1 MISSSREQRELE
13 SLHNE
18 ALVLVSKRDSQQ
30 TLRKI
35 EFLLEKA
42 TRLNATKYLGAA
54 YGIKGYVYFG
64 LNETKLAIDNF
75 EKSLGFYARKPE
87 QFFNEIKQTK
97 NSMGVL
103 YKNLGESKKALEIL
117 HESIKISE
125 EYNISSIS
133 FKSKRPFHPERFLNF
148 VQSDLDGVY
157 RVKGYFWLASRMDYV
172 GQISVAGK
180 LAEILPVG
188 KWWAAVPKAQWDLS
202 D

>member
-35 EFLLEKA
+35 ELLLEKA

-75 EKSLGFYARKPE
+75 EKSFVNFLI
-87 QFFNEIKQTK
+87 IKWSNPK
-97 NSMGVL
+97 LDRISCRSSMV
-103 YKNLGESKKALEIL
+103 
-117 HESIKISE
+117 
-125 EYNISSIS
+125 
-133 FKSKRPFHPERFLNF
+133 FKSL
-148 VQSDLDGVY
+148 
-157 RVKGYFWLASRMDYV
+157 
-172 GQISVAGK
+172 ISTALCNTIRG
-180 LAEILPVG
+180 
-188 KWWAAVPKAQWDLS
+188 
-202 D
+202 